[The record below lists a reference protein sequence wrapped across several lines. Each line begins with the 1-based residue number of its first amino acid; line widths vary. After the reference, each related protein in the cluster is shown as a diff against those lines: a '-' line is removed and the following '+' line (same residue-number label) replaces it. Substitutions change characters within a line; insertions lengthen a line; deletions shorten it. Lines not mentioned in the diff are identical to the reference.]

1 MSSGG
6 EDQNN
11 NTTLLQGSRLLYL
24 TQDGNQSVG
33 LNSYLDP
40 STNAVMGLVIFNELN
55 DPPNQ
60 TRISINNEGITE
72 TFANGDPSINVS
84 WENFYL
90 LKEATTAL
98 RIPDVSSNFVVNN
111 TYEANDNNLAKT
123 RKATLSAVASADPT
137 LALED
142 LTSGEKATLTQ
153 DTLTYLDA
161 SGGTPVSAPLANIIR
176 NSSNRHF
183 YDEMWAESSGDNGLL
198 GWRLEGSGVGN
209 ASPVGAEA
217 DHYGIVKLATASS
230 NTNATWLMRMSLL
243 WSNIDYIECVFR
255 CWNTGTSTNT
265 TVSVGLFDDV
275 NSLASDSVILQ
286 YSTSNAPTNVWSME
300 VNNVL
305 IASFTG
311 TLATQNVGVWLKL
324 RIKNTNDTGS
334 FDATLT
340 RLDTNV
346 SETISGSGIP
356 TATQCFVGGGI
367 SCVSGGVSKNMD
379 FDSWEL
385 QLK

>member
-183 YDEMWAESSGDNGLL
+183 YDEMWAEASGDNGLL

-217 DHYGIVKLATASS
+217 DHYGIVKVATASS
-230 NTNATWLMRMSLL
+230 NTNATWVMRMSLL

-255 CWNTGTSTNT
+255 CWDTGTSTNT

>member
-1 MSSGG
+1 MSIGT
-6 EDQNN
+6 EDQINA
-11 NTTLLQGSRLLYL
+11 TTQLQGSRLLYL
-24 TQDGNQSVG
+24 TPDGDQAVG
-33 LNSYLDP
+33 INSYLDP
-40 STNAVMGLVIFNELN
+40 SSNAIVGLILLQDLL

-60 TRISINNEGITE
+60 LRTTINNTGIEQNDASGNITI
-72 TFANGDPSINVS
+72 DVS
-84 WENFYL
+84 WDN
-90 LKEATTAL
+90 LKNLKLATPAL
-98 RIPDVSSNFVVNN
+98 RLPATSNIFVVND

-123 RKATLSAVASADPT
+123 ITATLSAVSATDPT

-142 LTSGEKATLTQ
+142 LISGEKATLTQ

-183 YDEMWAESSGDNGLL
+183 YDEMWNEANADNGLL
-198 GWRLEGSGVGN
+198 GFRLEGSGTGS
-209 ASPVGAEA
+209 ASAVEAEA

-265 TVSVGLFDDV
+265 TVSVGLFNDV
-275 NSLASDSVILQ
+275 DNLISSSVLLQ
-286 YSTSNAPTNVWSME
+286 YSTNSLPTNVWSME
-300 VNNVL
+300 INNVL
-305 IASFTG
+305 IGSFTG

-324 RIKNTNDTGS
+324 RITNTDDTGS

-346 SETISGSGIP
+346 SETISGTGVP

-367 SCVSGGVSKNMD
+367 SCVSGSVSKNMD
-379 FDSWEL
+379 FDSWEV

>member
-217 DHYGIVKLATASS
+217 DHYGIVKLASASS